1 MRTNVKHSPNAFLPE
16 FKILFFTRPCAPE
29 IQMPAMPDPHDLN
42 QHEKT
47 VYEKCVWKY
56 HNEMNDFV

>member
-47 VYEKCVWKY
+47 VYEKCI
-56 HNEMNDFV
+56 